1 MLLEG
6 LLELVLGE
14 DDDLEQFVFIRF
26 VVEEFPENLQTE
38 FRQFLPLVD
47 DQDDRLAFV
56 HPPFKEVILDAL
68 LDLPLAFFLITLR
81 QTEGRRDG
89 GEEFA
94 GGAEG
99 GVQQEGRLHGGPVVL
114 GFRETEDELAAE
126 GGLARSHLAHDDV
139 QAAATADGKF
149 QLLKAGDVPRGRKE
163 KIRLRGVGEGV
174 FVQVENLGIIHRL
187 AALAMPVWLP
197 PCRRV
202 TTTIAAMLRQAPKK
216 LSLFAGGGGPR
227 GRCLCRRDIKRL

>member
-26 VVEEFPENLQTE
+26 VVEEFAENLQAE
-38 FRQFLPLVD
+38 FGQFLPLVD

-56 HPPFKEVILDAL
+56 HTPFKEVILDAL
-68 LDLPLAFFLITLR
+68 LDLPLAFGCIVRR
-81 QTEGRRDG
+81 QQAEGRRDG

-99 GVQQEGRLHGGPVVL
+99 GVQQEVRLHGGPVIL
-114 GFRETEDELAAE
+114 RFREAEDELAAE

-139 QAAATADGKF
+139 EPAAQADGE
-149 QLLKAGDVPRGRKE
+149 L
-163 KIRLRGVGEGV
+163 
-174 FVQVENLGIIHRL
+174 
-187 AALAMPVWLP
+187 
-197 PCRRV
+197 
-202 TTTIAAMLRQAPKK
+202 
-216 LSLFAGGGGPR
+216 
-227 GRCLCRRDIKRL
+227 